1 MWGRSLRRA
10 HPQPDTTSHDVV
22 GLMPARETKRVST
35 RAWLRTCSSPK
46 VYIRCLRARAGSVL
60 APRSNDRWRLV
71 LIRYFARPRPAIDF
85 ALGAGKGL
93 PLRARGWRKQ
103 KRWINGRSGDQ
114 AEALGDRA
122 AACLLARRCKHH
134 GVAGVRSIAMEI
146 ADARAIRTIPLEK
159 CDCPAGRDLGDRM
172 RGRAIVRGAH
182 RRSIPWSPKQ
192 PPSGSPRAGGSDR
205 QLRRRWRLNAASP
218 TAGC

>member
-1 MWGRSLRRA
+1 
-10 HPQPDTTSHDVV
+10 V
-22 GLMPARETKRVST
+22 
-35 RAWLRTCSSPK
+35 C
-46 VYIRCLRARAGSVL
+46 IRCLLARAGSVL

-71 LIRYFARPRPAIDF
+71 LIPYFARPRPAIDF

-134 GVAGVRSIAMEI
+134 GAVAGVRSIAIEI
-146 ADARAIRTIPLEK
+146 ADARAIRTIALEK
-159 CDCPAGRDLGDRM
+159 CDCPAGATSVIACVAKRKFAPARKNSRQVLA
-172 RGRAIVRGAH
+172 RGRRF
-182 RRSIPWSPKQ
+182 S
-192 PPSGSPRAGGSDR
+192 
-205 QLRRRWRLNAASP
+205 
-218 TAGC
+218 